1 MNKNFAGQTF
11 NNQSF
16 RGQDLAGADFSHCV
30 LNSCDFKEADLT
42 GARFCATQMGVS
54 LRWKIAKGLLS
65 FSFGTV
71 AGLLCMILNW
81 AFYASVIELQKV
93 YLSTDVPNEQL
104 ALIVTLLCAFGL
116 CYFVY
121 GLVNYRNWRFA
132 ADYIMGTV
140 IIMLALALALVG
152 AVALGAVVTAV
163 TVTVLAVAVAV
174 AGTEAEAV
182 AGTVAGTVAVV
193 VAVAVAV
200 AGTVAVS
207 VAVMTLMFLLL
218 GVYLHRRAIQDEDSM
233 LAPLRRYALL
243 RSCWQGTEF
252 AGAILTQSDFTAA
265 DLKYARFSDAT
276 FHHPSF
282 HQAKNLHL
290 AWTVKS
296 PLENR
301 SVRQLLTD
309 GRVGDGN
316 FSYVPLRG
324 LSLTGLKLNSCN
336 FYHADLSDADFSDC
350 DLTGADLSEAMVL
363 GTRFN
368 GATLTGAIIDCWSMD
383 QQTQFEG
390 VICEFVIT
398 DRDKQERNPPQ
409 GQFKPG
415 EFTKLYQEIAN
426 TIDFIAHTPNELE
439 ALLRA
444 IQSIKQQGGDI
455 VIQSLERK
463 NDSVVV
469 RTQSH
474 DAIDK
479 ASLYAEIKEQQ
490 AQELLLLQQ
499 EVKHLTQQI
508 ESKEQQID
516 TFTHIIFKTL
526 ERPITMNDNSR
537 HYGNISAQHAA
548 INLGDHSSVSNQIEQ
563 VADPELKSALQA
575 LQQSFDKSD
584 LSAAVK
590 ELAQANIAH
599 LAEASHKPA
608 VERKSLAR
616 KSLDALK
623 DLSTLIKAGTDLGE
637 LIAKIS
643 LWF

>member
-16 RGQDLAGADFSHCV
+16 RGQDLTGADFSHCV
-30 LNSCDFKEADLT
+30 LNSCDFQGADLT
-42 GARFCATQMGVS
+42 DVRFCAAQMGVS
-54 LRWKIAKGLLS
+54 LRWKMAKELLS
-65 FSFGTV
+65 VLYGVV
-71 AGLLCMILNW
+71 AGWLNFMLAVLLVGYIVGTLII
-81 AFYASVIELQKV
+81 AVAGVGV
-93 YLSTDVPNEQL
+93 RAL
-104 ALIVTLLCAFGL
+104 AGVVGWLGL
-116 CYFVY
+116 AGVVA
-121 GLVNYRNWRFA
+121 G
-132 ADYIMGTV
+132 
-140 IIMLALALALVG
+140 ALALAI
-152 AVALGAVVTAV
+152 A
-163 TVTVLAVAVAV
+163 LAVAVGVAV
-174 AGTEAEAV
+174 GGAGALV
-182 AGTVAGTVAVV
+182 LAGTVAGAVI
-193 VAVAVAV
+193 A
-200 AGTVAVS
+200 
-207 VAVMTLMFLLL
+207 LMFLLL
-218 GVYLHRRAIQDEDSM
+218 GVYLHRRAIRDEDPI
-233 LAPLRRYALL
+233 LATLRRYAL
-243 RSCWQGTEF
+243 RWRCWQGTEF
-252 AGAILTQSDFTAA
+252 AGAILMQSDFTAA
-265 DLKYARFSDAT
+265 DLKYARFSSAT
-276 FHHPSF
+276 FHHPSL

-290 AWTVKS
+290 AWTVDS

-316 FSYVPLRG
+316 FSYAALRG
-324 LSLTGLKLNSCN
+324 LSLTGLNLSDCN
-336 FYHADLSDADFSDC
+336 FYHADLSDTDLSDC

-363 GTRFN
+363 GTCFN
-368 GATLTGAIIDCWSMD
+368 GATLTGAIIDRWSMD
-383 QQTQFEG
+383 KQTQFEG

-398 DRDKQERNPPQ
+398 DRDKQERNPSQ

-426 TIDFIAHTPNELE
+426 TIDFIAHTPNDLE

-469 RTQSH
+469 RTQSC

-584 LSAAVK
+584 LPAAVK
-590 ELAQANIAH
+590 ELAQANIAQ
-599 LAEASHKPA
+599 LAEASHKSD
-608 VERKSLAR
+608 VERKAWR
-616 KSLDALK
+616 
-623 DLSTLIKAGTDLGE
+623 
-637 LIAKIS
+637 AKV
-643 LWF
+643 WMR

>member
-1 MNKNFAGQTF
+1 M
-11 NNQSF
+11 
-16 RGQDLAGADFSHCV
+16 
-30 LNSCDFKEADLT
+30 
-42 GARFCATQMGVS
+42 
-54 LRWKIAKGLLS
+54 
-65 FSFGTV
+65 
-71 AGLLCMILNW
+71 
-81 AFYASVIELQKV
+81 
-93 YLSTDVPNEQL
+93 
-104 ALIVTLLCAFGL
+104 
-116 CYFVY
+116 
-121 GLVNYRNWRFA
+121 
-132 ADYIMGTV
+132 
-140 IIMLALALALVG
+140 
-152 AVALGAVVTAV
+152 
-163 TVTVLAVAVAV
+163 
-174 AGTEAEAV
+174 
-182 AGTVAGTVAVV
+182 
-193 VAVAVAV
+193 
-200 AGTVAVS
+200 
-207 VAVMTLMFLLL
+207 
-218 GVYLHRRAIQDEDSM
+218 
-233 LAPLRRYALL
+233 
-243 RSCWQGTEF
+243 
-252 AGAILTQSDFTAA
+252 
-265 DLKYARFSDAT
+265 
-276 FHHPSF
+276 
-282 HQAKNLHL
+282 
-290 AWTVKS
+290 
-296 PLENR
+296 ENR

-316 FSYVPLRG
+316 FSYAALRG
-324 LSLTGLKLNSCN
+324 LSLTGLNLSDCN
-336 FYHADLSDADFSDC
+336 FYHADLSDTDLSDC

-363 GTRFN
+363 GTCFN
-368 GATLTGAIIDCWSMD
+368 GATLTGAIIDRWSMD
-383 QQTQFEG
+383 KQTQFEG

-398 DRDKQERNPPQ
+398 DRDKQERNPSQ

-426 TIDFIAHTPNELE
+426 TIDFIAHTPNDLE

-469 RTQSH
+469 RTQSC

-584 LSAAVK
+584 LPAAVK
-590 ELAQANIAH
+590 ELAQANIAQ
-599 LAEASHKPA
+599 LAEASHKSD

-643 LWF
+643 VWF